1 MLTTVQL
8 RFIMKW
14 LSCDGIEPTPAPC
27 EGISPGG
34 GTVAGIV
41 VGKGCGESA
50 GGESW

>member
-27 EGISPGG
+27 EGI
-34 GTVAGIV
+34 
-41 VGKGCGESA
+41 VGRGCGDGDRGGQLRGESG